1 MHRVKRSH
9 WTPKTV
15 IAIALFACLLVGM
28 TPASGQEEAESVKI
42 PTVYRDAYKITLKGK
57 ADANGTFSMVFK
69 PQGGDGTELT
79 VNVVKGMGAKS
90 IARDLTKELTLAAGA
105 NYKVKHNDKKVVV
118 KRANK
123 KQPTFTI
130 QMANQ
135 QITGVSIM
143 IGKN

>member
-1 MHRVKRSH
+1 M
-9 WTPKTV
+9 TF
-15 IAIALFACLLVGM
+15 ALISCLAFGAM
-28 TPASGQEEAESVKI
+28 PAFGQQEADAVKI
-42 PTVYRDAYKITLKGK
+42 PTVYRDAYKITFKGK
-57 ADANGTFSMVFK
+57 ADANGTFSMVFR

-79 VNVVKGMGAKS
+79 VNVVKGMGAKA

-105 NYKVKHNDKKVVV
+105 TYKVKHNDKKVVV

-123 KQPTFTI
+123 KQPTFAI
-130 QMANQ
+130 QMTNQ